1 MKTITCS
8 IVTMFLLGGGI
19 ELLKGDT
26 PLRGEKRIREA
37 VESGKITKE
46 EARKRLAGMRK
57 AQSSEKTEGGRRMSA
72 EEYRRG
78 EAMIREAV
86 EAGKVSKEAAEKR
99 LAQMQQMVAGKEAAK
114 PEKSAD
120 TPARGE
126 KRIREAVES
135 GKISKEEARKRLAG
149 MRDAQNAE
157 KPEAR
162 RGLTVEEYQRREAS
176 IKEAVKAGKVSR
188 DVAAKRLA
196 GLQKMVR
203 GKAEGKA
210 PEGKGKNNGGAA
222 KYRAMEE
229 EIWAEVKKGQ
239 MSKEDAM
246 EKLGQ
251 LKEEMFGGKGK

>member
-8 IVTMFLLGGGI
+8 IATMFLLGGGI

-37 VESGKITKE
+37 VESGKITRE

-57 AQSSEKTEGGRRMSA
+57 AQ
-72 EEYRRG
+72 
-78 EAMIREAV
+78 
-86 EAGKVSKEAAEKR
+86 
-99 LAQMQQMVAGKEAAK
+99 
-114 PEKSAD
+114 
-120 TPARGE
+120 
-126 KRIREAVES
+126 
-135 GKISKEEARKRLAG
+135 
-149 MRDAQNAE
+149 NAE
-157 KPEAR
+157 KPEGG

>member
-8 IVTMFLLGGGI
+8 IATMFLLGGGI

-57 AQSSEKTEGGRRMSA
+57 AQGSEKPEGA
-72 EEYRRG
+72 
-78 EAMIREAV
+78 
-86 EAGKVSKEAAEKR
+86 
-99 LAQMQQMVAGKEAAK
+99 
-114 PEKSAD
+114 AD

-135 GKISKEEARKRLAG
+135 GKISREEARKRLAG
-149 MRDAQNAE
+149 MRKAQNAE
-157 KPEAR
+157 KPEGG

-203 GKAEGKA
+203 GKPEGKA

>member
-1 MKTITCS
+1 
-8 IVTMFLLGGGI
+8 
-19 ELLKGDT
+19 
-26 PLRGEKRIREA
+26 
-37 VESGKITKE
+37 
-46 EARKRLAGMRK
+46 MRK
-57 AQSSEKTEGGRRMSA
+57 
-72 EEYRRG
+72 
-78 EAMIREAV
+78 
-86 EAGKVSKEAAEKR
+86 
-99 LAQMQQMVAGKEAAK
+99 
-114 PEKSAD
+114 
-120 TPARGE
+120 
-126 KRIREAVES
+126 
-135 GKISKEEARKRLAG
+135 
-149 MRDAQNAE
+149 AQNAE
-157 KPEAR
+157 KPEGG

-203 GKAEGKA
+203 GKPEGKA

-251 LKEEMFGGKGK
+251 LKKEMFGGEKKGKGNEGAAKFRAMEEEIWAEVKKGEMSKEDAMEKLGQLKEEMFGGKGK